1 MEEKKQENI
10 PYLQKLYLDEILP
23 KLKDKFGYKNNAQC
37 PRLLKIS
44 LNVGAG
50 EAKEDAKILEKI
62 KRDISLITGQVPRV
76 TKARKA
82 ISNFKLRE
90 GMAIGCAVTLRK
102 KMMYEFLERFIS
114 IACPRIKDFR
124 GFSLK
129 AFDKQGNY
137 TLGISEHT
145 IFPEINLDKVEKTF
159 GMDITFV
166 TSTKSDREAKELLR
180 MFGFPFRR

>member
-1 MEEKKQENI
+1 MEEKKQETT
-10 PYLQKLYLDEILP
+10 PYLQKLYQDDIVA
-23 KLKDKFGYKNNAQC
+23 KLKDKFGYKNNFQC
-37 PRLLKIS
+37 PHLLKIS

-62 KRDISLITGQVPRV
+62 KRDISLITGQTPRV
-76 TKARKA
+76 TKARRA

-102 KMMYEFLERFIS
+102 KIMYEFLERFIS

-124 GFSLK
+124 GFSSK
-129 AFDKQGNY
+129 SFDKQGNY

-166 TSTKSDREAKELLR
+166 TNTKSDQEAKELLK